1 MSHEIRTPMNA
12 IVGASHLLSGTEL
25 TPQQSDYLQTL
36 MISAD
41 LLLKVINDILDF
53 SKIEA
58 GKLEIERV
66 EFSVRDVVEELLTVY
81 SVRAEQQGLELSV
94 ELDPEI
100 PPALLGDPMRLSQV
114 LNNLLSNA
122 LKFTRHGYIRISVRL
137 AKRDGAAAELL
148 FAVRDSGIGMLAEEQ
163 AHLFH
168 AFTQVDGSITRTYG
182 GTGLGLAICR
192 RLCAMMKGEI
202 WCESVAGL
210 GSTFSFRL
218 PFGIASVR
226 GLAPQRRESWI
237 GRFRQQRVLLVEDNQ
252 FNQKVALAL
261 LERVGLQVSV
271 AGNGADAV
279 EQVKRNDFDL
289 VLMDI
294 QMPVMD
300 GLTAARHI
308 RALDRPG
315 AASLPILAIS
325 ANAME
330 RDVEASLAAG
340 MNTHIAKPFTPEALY
355 GSIAV
360 WLDDKGGVPT
370 RVEGVDAAQAPPAG
384 QMLPRVDFETGMRQT
399 GGDRRLYLDLLRQFE
414 HEYRDRGEEIE
425 REVAAGRL
433 DEAARLAHSVKGI
446 AGVLAAQPLQRAAQ
460 RLESALKGEGESA
473 QALAD
478 FQLELKLTIVAL
490 RTEARPLTES
500 GERGGMGEMF
510 EECSSA

>member
-12 IVGASHLLSGTEL
+12 IVGASHLLSGTAL
-25 TPQQSDYLQTL
+25 TSQQSDYLQTL

-66 EFSVRDVVEELLTVY
+66 EFSVRDVVEEILSVY
-81 SVRAEQQGLELSV
+81 SARAEQQGLELSV

-100 PPALLGDPMRLSQV
+100 PPSLLGDPMRLSQI

-122 LKFTRHGYIRISVRL
+122 LKFTRHGYISISVRL
-137 AKRDGAAAELL
+137 ASRDGASAELL
-148 FAVRDSGIGMLAEEQ
+148 FAVRDSGIGMLADEQ
-163 AHLFH
+163 AQLFQ

-192 RLCAMMKGEI
+192 RLCAVMKGEI

-226 GLAPQRRESWI
+226 GQVPQHRESRV
-237 GRFRQQRVLLVEDNQ
+237 GRFRQQHVLLVEDNQ

-261 LERVGLQVSV
+261 LERAGLQVSV

-340 MNTHIAKPFTPEALY
+340 MNAHIAKPFTPGTLY
-355 GSIAV
+355 GAIAV
-360 WLDDKGGVPT
+360 WLDDDGAVPT
-370 RVEGVDAAQAPPAG
+370 RGEANDMAEASPAG
-384 QMLPRVDFETGMRQT
+384 QTLPRVDFETGVRQT
-399 GGDRRLYLDLLRQFE
+399 GGDRRLYLDLLGQFE
-414 HEYRDRGEEIE
+414 FEYREQGEEIE
-425 REVAAGRL
+425 GEVAAGRL

-478 FQLELKLTIVAL
+478 FRLELKLTIAFL
-490 RTEARPLTES
+490 RAGVEREAQE
-500 GERGGMGEMF
+500 
-510 EECSSA
+510 